1 MLRYSANTYTVKGF
15 HRLATPFLYLLGCEF
30 NSAYWM
36 DIQPLVQ
43 VLLLAGNL
51 LLQRSTLIDKKFSY

>member
-1 MLRYSANTYTVKGF
+1 
-15 HRLATPFLYLLGCEF
+15 
-30 NSAYWM
+30 M